1 MTTADSQETKT
12 APPSDDAGGEA
23 ASLEANDEPAAV
35 DEPPTV
41 DKGKAAAFVLRL
53 AVVLVAA
60 AAAAAVVNVVVAVAE
75 GTLVVARRIA
85 KRIWFHVALRHALLV
100 QCWAKARLQG
110 LLLRVAAWSTP
121 GMTFLLLL
129 LLYDF
134 IFFFSQ
140 MVMMICNCGNYDR
153 RCSLEE

>member
-12 APPSDDAGGEA
+12 AFPSDEAGEEA

-35 DEPPTV
+35 DEPATV
-41 DKGKAAAFVLRL
+41 DKGNAAFVLRL
-53 AVVLVAA
+53 AVVLVVVLVAA
-60 AAAAAVVNVVVAVAE
+60 AAAVNVVVAVAE

-121 GMTFLLLL
+121 GMTF
-129 LLYDF
+129 
-134 IFFFSQ
+134 
-140 MVMMICNCGNYDR
+140 VVVVVVVV
-153 RCSLEE
+153 

>member
-12 APPSDDAGGEA
+12 AFPSDEAGEEA

-35 DEPPTV
+35 DEEPTTV
-41 DKGKAAAFVLRL
+41 DKGKEAAFVLRL

-60 AAAAAVVNVVVAVAE
+60 AAAAAVNVVVAVAE
-75 GTLVVARRIA
+75 GTLAVARRIA

-121 GMTFLLLL
+121 GMTF
-129 LLYDF
+129 
-134 IFFFSQ
+134 
-140 MVMMICNCGNYDR
+140 VVVVVVV
-153 RCSLEE
+153 